1 MPRTT
6 IDPDDDDFDAQV
18 RAARSRNDLFAQVDD
33 DPEPTVTTP
42 KAATPAPLP
51 SGGNPPPSAPPSAEE
66 ILRGAIRT
74 AKGEGRPRG
83 GMARYVDEGNG
94 SSVGFRIN

>member
-1 MPRTT
+1 MRTAL
-6 IDPDDDDFDAQV
+6 DPDDPAGFDAQL
-18 RAARSRNDLFAQVDD
+18 RAAGRHHDLFAAPVDD
-33 DPEPTVTTP
+33 EPEPSPAAP

-74 AKGEGRPRG
+74 AKGEGRPRHLD
-83 GMARYVDEGNG
+83 RYIDEGEG
-94 SSVGFRIN
+94 SAVGFRIN

>member
-1 MPRTT
+1 MPRTI

-33 DPEPTVTTP
+33 DPEPTMTTP
-42 KAATPAPLP
+42 KAAAPAPLP
-51 SGGNPPPSAPPSAEE
+51 SGGHIPETAPPSPDA
-66 ILRGAIRT
+66 IFRAALRA

-83 GMARYVDEGNG
+83 DMARYVDEGNG